1 MFLLHNLVRFGDLLH
16 SLGVDASPGR
26 MIDAASALEQVS
38 LGNRGDVYHT
48 LRAVLVRK
56 REDLAL
62 FDQAFD
68 LFWRKPPEGELAH
81 LPQIGWV
88 DKRKDTLITPPLV
101 QPDDDSDVHETPAA
115 EPEQKLIEI
124 TRTPST
130 LETLRT
136 KDFAEMS
143 GEELEQVKRVM
154 AEMVWTLGQRR
165 TRRTV
170 NGAERPIDMRRTLRR
185 AMRQGGEFTEL
196 SFRAPRFKPR
206 PIVVL
211 ADISGS
217 MDSYARLL
225 LYFLYALTEGLDQRV
240 ESFVFATRLTR
251 VTRFLS
257 QREIEPAL
265 KRVTASVKDWS
276 GGTKIGAAIERFNL
290 DWGRRVLSGGAVVLI
305 ISDGWDCGDPALL
318 EKQMERLH
326 LTAHQVI
333 WLNPLLGSPGYEP
346 VTRGMQAALPHIDR
360 FMPVHNLASLEALAA
375 HLAGL

>member
-1 MFLLHNLVRFGDLLH
+1 MFLLHNLVLFGDLLH
-16 SLGVDASPGR
+16 RLGIDASPGR
-26 MIDAASALEQVS
+26 MIDAASALEHVW
-38 LGNRGDVYHT
+38 LGNKADVYHT

-56 REDLAL
+56 HEDIKL

-81 LPQIGWV
+81 LPQQDLI
-88 DKRKDTLITPPLV
+88 DKRKDAVIVPPMT
-101 QPDDDSDVHETPAA
+101 QPDAPEAPAETPEA
-115 EPEQKLIEI
+115 PDDRLIEL
-124 TRTPST
+124 TRTPSA
-130 LETLRT
+130 LETLRQ

-154 AEMVWTLGQRR
+154 AEMIWTLGQRR

-170 NGAERPIDMRRTLRR
+170 SGSERPIDMRRTLRR
-185 AMRQGGEFTEL
+185 AMRQGGEFSQL
-196 SFRAPRFKPR
+196 AFRAPRYKPR

-217 MDSYARLL
+217 MDRYARLL

-257 QREIEPAL
+257 HREIEQAL
-265 KRVTASVKDWS
+265 KRVTSSVKDWS

-290 DWGRRVLSGGAVVLI
+290 DWGRRVLNGGAVVI
-305 ISDGWDCGDPALL
+305 VISDGWDCGDPALL
-318 EKQMERLH
+318 GKQMERLR

-333 WLNPLLGSPGYEP
+333 WLNPLLGSPDYEP
-346 VTRGMQAALPHIDR
+346 ATRGMQAALPHVDR